1 MEPAV
6 DRAGDVQAER
16 PELHP
21 PPGDCDA
28 PVPRDGPDHDLVVQH
43 QGGTI
48 IFNMARLLFI
58 IGGTERG
65 LGGKTMTMGAHKIV
79 TIVAV
84 CYMGRSIF
92 RSASGLSTIYTCT
105 NADTIMN

>member
-48 IFNMARLLFI
+48 I
-58 IGGTERG
+58 
-65 LGGKTMTMGAHKIV
+65 
-79 TIVAV
+79 
-84 CYMGRSIF
+84 YS
-92 RSASGLSTIYTCT
+92 
-105 NADTIMN
+105 

>member
-84 CYMGRSIF
+84 CCGAGPYFGRL
-92 RSASGLSTIYTCT
+92 RALASAPNIWL
-105 NADTIMN
+105 